1 MLDRLDRGVA
11 ASAGLTLPITLTA
24 VVATLV
30 ALVAGL
36 VWLAGGNRH
45 KPRPSGNRHKPCPSG
60 NRHKPRPNGGRQR
73 AARRVELLDED
84 GIAPT
89 PRDRDRTPPGAEEL
103 RHGPATGQ

>member
-45 KPRPSGNRHKPCPSG
+45 KPRPSGNRHKP
-60 NRHKPRPNGGRQR
+60 RPNGGRHR